1 MIDGKR
7 VVAIIQARMGS
18 SRLPG
23 KVLMDLGGMS
33 ALEWMVRRV
42 RLSETIDEVVI
53 ATTMETSDDP
63 IEAFCADYGVGC
75 FRGSLHDVL
84 DRFYQAAKKFEAEIC
99 VRLTGD
105 CPFVDPWLLD
115 ENLNVFVKTEPALD
129 FAANR
134 LPPPMTRTVPIGL
147 DAEYCTL
154 AGLEKVWQEATAKHE
169 REHVM
174 PYFYEHPEIFNILH
188 IENEENFGEVRWT
201 LDTAADYA
209 MFKLMATH
217 FAGRFDF
224 SWKEALDYY
233 LAHPELAAMTEDVT
247 HKTFLDTDERA

>member
-1 MIDGKR
+1 MIDERR
-7 VVAIIQARMGS
+7 VVAIVQARMGS

-33 ALEWMVRRV
+33 SLEWMVRRV
-42 RLSETIDEVVI
+42 RLSAYVDEVVI
-53 ATTMETSDDP
+53 ATTMEASDDP
-63 IEAFCADYGVGC
+63 IEEFCAAQDVAC

-84 DRFYQAAKKFEAEIC
+84 DRFYQAAKAHEAEIC

-115 ENLNVFVKTEPALD
+115 ANLDVFVKTEPALD

-147 DAEYCTL
+147 DAEYCTF
-154 AGLEKVWQEATAKHE
+154 AGLEKVWAEAKEKHE

-174 PYFYEHPEIFNILH
+174 PYFYEHPELFNILH
-188 IENEENFGEVRWT
+188 IENEENWGDVRWT

-209 MFKLMATH
+209 MLQKMAAH
-217 FAGRFDF
+217 FEGRFDF
-224 SWKEALDYY
+224 PWREALDYY
-233 LAHPELAAMTEDVT
+233 LAHPELAAMTNAVV